1 MLSTRPRTK
10 AATRRGNT
18 WRSVLLWGLP
28 LLAFAWL
35 AVAGRAASGRPAF
48 PAGGALLGGGSVAK
62 QFVGAANY
70 HLHFTTVSLTSD
82 GRRVKFY
89 GDWNARCDGWSG
101 PVTATFF
108 QEVGINPDGT
118 FQGKGPLDST
128 SADGT
133 FAFRGRFSGA
143 GRASGTGSVRFT
155 FHNGDSSYRCQT
167 GTLGWQVR
175 TALNRFGRPRPAAGH
190 AYFGN
195 TTQRLP
201 MVLRVAP
208 DGRSVSQQAL
218 LWNAPCKH
226 SLAGLGR
233 ATSSPTMPI
242 RGNGSFG
249 FTERYDETYGNF
261 VAHITSRHTGR
272 FGLSTATGTWWIHVD
287 VRNAQTKKRAD
298 SCDSGA
304 VRWFVRL

>member
-1 MLSTRPRTK
+1 MT
-10 AATRRGNT
+10 ARGST

-48 PAGGALLGGGSVAK
+48 PAGGALLGGGAVAK
-62 QFVGAANY
+62 QFVETANY
-70 HLHFTTVSLTSD
+70 HLHFTTVSLTDD

-89 GDWNARCDGWSG
+89 GDWNARCAGWKG

-108 QEVGINPDGT
+108 KQVPIQADGT
-118 FQGKGPLDST
+118 FQGTGPLEST

-133 FAFRGRFSGA
+133 FVFRGRFSGA

-155 FHNGDSSYRCQT
+155 FHNGASSYRCRT

-175 TALNRFGRPRPAAGH
+175 TALNRFGRPRPVAGH

-201 MVLRVAP
+201 MVLRVAS
-208 DGRSVSQQAL
+208 DGRTVSQQAL
-218 LWNAPCKH
+218 LWNATCKNNV
-226 SLAGLGR
+226 AGLGR
-233 ATSSPTMPI
+233 ATSSPTMTI
-242 RGNGSFG
+242 RRNGTFG
-249 FTERYDETYGNF
+249 FTERYTETYANS
-261 VAHITSRHTGR
+261 VAHITSTHTGR
-272 FGLSTATGTWWIHVD
+272 FGLSTASGTWHVHVD
-287 VRNAQTKKRAD
+287 IRNAQTKQRAD